1 MSLWEL
7 LSDHTF
13 RTVLL
18 GTMGIG
24 AVSGSIGCF
33 AYLRRQSLVGD
44 VVSHSSLLGI
54 MLFFLLS
61 YWLTGQGSKSLFVLI
76 PGAILSGVFALGL
89 SQWIVANSSVREDSG
104 LGVMLAV
111 FFGTGVL
118 LLRWVDKASP
128 PIPGKRGL
136 ESYLF
141 GMAASMTQADLI
153 MIGIVGIS
161 SILVMLLFW
170 KELKVFTFD
179 PLLTQSLGYRTRW
192 LDLLLIGIL
201 VNAIVIGIQCIG
213 VVLMIAMLVAP
224 ASAARQW
231 TESLGAMMTLAAVI
245 GSTCA
250 AIGTVVSATTSGVPT
265 GPVIVLTGSVIFLI
279 SLLFAPKRGI
289 LFSQN
294 KRSSIAIAAP
304 NQGRRK

>member
-1 MSLWEL
+1 
-7 LSDHTF
+7 
-13 RTVLL
+13 
-18 GTMGIG
+18 
-24 AVSGSIGCF
+24 
-33 AYLRRQSLVGD
+33 
-44 VVSHSSLLGI
+44 
-54 MLFFLLS
+54 
-61 YWLTGQGSKSLFVLI
+61 
-76 PGAILSGVFALGL
+76 
-89 SQWIVANSSVREDSG
+89 
-104 LGVMLAV
+104 
-111 FFGTGVL
+111 
-118 LLRWVDKASP
+118 
-128 PIPGKRGL
+128 
-136 ESYLF
+136 
-141 GMAASMTQADLI
+141 MAASMTQADLI

-161 SILVMLLFW
+161 SVLVMLLFW

-224 ASAARQW
+224 AAAARQW
-231 TESLGAMMTLAAVI
+231 TESLGAMVTLAAVI

-250 AIGTVVSATTSGVPT
+250 AIGTVVSATTGVPT
-265 GPVIVLTGSVIFLI
+265 GPVIVLTSSVIFLV

-304 NQGRRK
+304 NQERPE